1 MGLMK
6 NISFAKLMVIVFVVG
21 FCVPVSGMEIVV
33 TLSVSKKLRA
43 GHKAVLSKSIGS
55 KEKATKAVSLLPYE
69 IDREKEKVL
78 FKDVFKKKYKYLV
91 TIDKAMYRQG
101 DLEKD
106 WLETVPSKVLLKF
119 VLKNIEYGKNDVN
132 WKNALTLPHYLPYA
146 LVKSLMQ
153 KPYVHKYDGFEVIF
167 TLDEDSQARFKQEA
181 QLKQKPE
188 EKKDRSWRAKIRLAF
203 VPLAVLT
210 AVGIGVWAY
219 KNQPNRLSDFLSAGY
234 AKIIS
239 PITQYLNKIVKK

>member
-1 MGLMK
+1 MMGLMK

-33 TLSVSKKLRA
+33 TLSVSKKLYE
-43 GHKAVLSKSIGS
+43 GHSAVLSKSIGS
-55 KEKATKAVSLLPYE
+55 KEKATRAVSIMPYE

-78 FKDVFKKKYKYLV
+78 FKDLFKKKHTYLV
-91 TIDKAMYRQG
+91 AIDKAMYKEG

-106 WLETVPSKVLLKF
+106 WLEKAPSKVLLKF
-119 VLKNIEYGKNDVN
+119 VLKNIERGKNDVD
-132 WKNALTLPHYLPYA
+132 WKNALTFPKYLPYPLFKG
-146 LVKSLMQ
+146 LVK
-153 KPYVHKYDGFEVIF
+153 KPFVYEYDDRLKVIF
-167 TLDEDSQARFKQEA
+167 I
-181 QLKQKPE
+181 LK
-188 EKKDRSWRAKIRLAF
+188 DTSWRAKIRLAF